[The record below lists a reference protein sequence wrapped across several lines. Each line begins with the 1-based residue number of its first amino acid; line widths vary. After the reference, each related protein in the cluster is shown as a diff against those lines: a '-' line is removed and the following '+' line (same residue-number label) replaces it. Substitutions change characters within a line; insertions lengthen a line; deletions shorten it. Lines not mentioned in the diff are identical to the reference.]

1 MERVAVIRTI
11 IDGLIERMT
20 PEKNN
25 DITELKR
32 FEIIRSYGT
41 SAFTSFLALKRG
53 LNPELAAI
61 IGLLLDIGRIVHQAN
76 DDLKST
82 IGALEAERILR
93 KTGRFSEAEIS
104 TICGAIRSQN
114 SIGLKENPYDR
125 ILSTRYGVA
134 AVELIK
140 EQKFGMMVSLQ
151 GDQITAVPIEDAV
164 GRLKTVPQ
172 DSELIRI
179 AKSIG
184 VEFGD

>member
-114 SIGLKENPYDR
+114 SIGLKENPYE
-125 ILSTRYGVA
+125 
-134 AVELIK
+134 ELLKDSALI
-140 EQKFGMMVSLQ
+140 ESYLRNFDSNLNGDQQNRLTALLGEFGM
-151 GDQITAVPIEDAV
+151 A
-164 GRLKTVPQ
+164 
-172 DSELIRI
+172 
-179 AKSIG
+179 
-184 VEFGD
+184 